1 MLHYIITNRQILSD
15 ANGDYIK
22 PDGGE
27 TPSENLRFGTFD
39 SDIYNATKDSRQS
52 ANLFA
57 DASAPQQKD
66 VITDAQTQPY
76 KESLGTDD
84 TETLTGSKRFFAEL
98 FQKMKRING
107 DVLFF
112 VHGYHTDLNGALQSI
127 CDLEK
132 VYVNDK
138 SPVKQ
143 IVAFTWPAMDK
154 YLRYRDDAKDAELSG
169 YTLARSYLMLIDF
182 FRAIFGPDPQN
193 PINQPCNNNIHL
205 MAHSMGNRVVES
217 MMVELLNQRNNHV
230 TAVFKEVILAAS
242 DIDWQIFENPRA
254 FNKLTE
260 ISERVTIYYN
270 NKDLA
275 LFISETTKN
284 AYNRLGKFGFR
295 DYHLVPAH
303 IYSVDCTNVMDEKG
317 IESKIIQHWYYK
329 ESPNVVN
336 DIIQTL
342 TSKRVE
348 DFIGESRTAIPSIP
362 VQFRLII
369 K

>member
-1 MLHYIITNRQILSD
+1 MLHYIITNRQVLQD
-15 ANGDYIK
+15 ANDEFIK

-39 SDIYNATKDSRQS
+39 SQIYFETKDSRM
-52 ANLFA
+52 AVNLFA
-57 DASAPQQKD
+57 DAPAPQQKD
-66 VITDAQTQPY
+66 IITDAQTQPY
-76 KESLGTDD
+76 TAQLGD
-84 TETLTGSKRFFAEL
+84 TVTENLTGSQRFFSEL
-98 FQKMKRING
+98 FQKMKTITG

-143 IVAFTWPAMDK
+143 IVVFTWPAMDK

-182 FRAIFGPDPQN
+182 FRAIFGPNPQN

-217 MMVELLNQRNNHV
+217 MMVELLSLKSNV
-230 TAVFKEVILAAS
+230 TAIFKEIILAAS
-242 DIDWQIFENPRA
+242 DVDWQVFEDPRA

-260 ISERVTIYYN
+260 TGERVTVYYN

-303 IYSVDCTNVMDEKG
+303 IYSVDCTNVMDEKAVD
-317 IESKIIQHWYYK
+317 SKLIQHWYYK
-329 ESPNVVN
+329 ESPAAVN
-336 DIIQTL
+336 DITQTL

-348 DFIGESRTAIPSIP
+348 DFINDTRTAIPAIAI
-362 VQFRLII
+362 QYRLIFE
-369 K
+369 

>member
-1 MLHYIITNRQILSD
+1 MLHYIITNRQVLKD

-27 TPSENLRFGTFD
+27 TPSDNIRFGTFD
-39 SDIYNATKDSRQS
+39 STIYNETKDSRTS
-52 ANLFA
+52 VNLFP
-57 DASAPQQKD
+57 DPPAPNKAD

-76 KESLGTDD
+76 TEELAHTDTKD
-84 TETLTGSKRFFAEL
+84 LSGSKRFFSEL
-98 FQKMKRING
+98 FQRMQHIKG
-107 DVLFF
+107 DILFF
-112 VHGYHTDLNGALQSI
+112 VHGFHTDLHGALQSI

-132 VYVNDK
+132 IYVTDK
-138 SPVKQ
+138 STIKQ

-169 YTLARSYLMLIDF
+169 FTLARSYLMLIDF

-193 PINQPCNNNIHL
+193 PYNEPCGNNIHL
-205 MAHSMGNRVVES
+205 MAHSMGNRVVEN
-217 MMVELLNQRNNHV
+217 MMIELLNQRNTNI
-230 TAVFKEVILAAS
+230 TAIFKEVILAAS
-242 DIDWQIFENPRA
+242 DVDWQVFEDRRA

-260 ISERVTIYYN
+260 ISERVTVYYN

-295 DYHLVPAH
+295 DYHKVPAH
-303 IYSVDCTNVMDEKG
+303 IYSIDCTGVKDVHG
-317 IESKIIQHWYYK
+317 LESKIVQHWYYK
-329 ESPNVVN
+329 ESQTVVN
-336 DIIQTL
+336 DILQTL

-348 DFIGESRTAIPSIP
+348 DFIGESRTSIPSIP
-362 VQFRLII
+362 VQFRLIV
-369 K
+369 